1 MRLAVINANTSAHI
15 TEIVAAEA
23 RATLGP
29 SATVTPVTPRFGP
42 KVIHTRLDAAV
53 AAHGVVEAAA
63 NVAAE
68 VDAILLAVSYDTGA
82 AALREAL
89 PIPVVGM
96 SEATIAMAR
105 LAGGPVGYVVSGARS
120 IPLYRETLAASDP
133 DRDCA
138 GWRAIE
144 APAIY
149 APGGGGAAADDAV
162 LEAMRL
168 LADDG
173 AATVV
178 LLGAVLAGAARRLQA
193 RAPVRALDG
202 GRCGALMAQ
211 ALATLGPA
219 PRRDGPGGRMI
230 GIDPALAALAA
241 GRPEAP

>member
-1 MRLAVINANTSAHI
+1 MRLAVINANISPHI

-29 SATVTPVTPRFGP
+29 SATVIPVTPRFGP
-42 KVIHTRLDAAV
+42 AVIHTRLDVAV
-53 AAHGVVEAAA
+53 ATHGVVEAAA
-63 NVAAE
+63 RIAAE
-68 VDAILLAVSYDTGA
+68 ADAVLLAVSYDTGA

-89 PIPVVGM
+89 SIPVVGM

-120 IPLYRETLAASDP
+120 IPLYRETLAACDP
-133 DRDCA
+133 DRDCV

-162 LEAMRL
+162 LDAARL
-168 LADDG
+168 LAQDG

-178 LLGAVLAGAARRLQA
+178 ILGAVLAGAARRLEG
-193 RAPVRALDG
+193 RAPVRVLDG
-202 GRCGALMAQ
+202 GRCGALMAK
-211 ALATLGPA
+211 ALAALGPG
-219 PRRDGPGGRMI
+219 PRRGGPEGRLV
-230 GIDPALAALAA
+230 GVDPALAALAA
-241 GRPEAP
+241 RA